1 LVPLVPY
8 KELSRQ
14 DNLAMFSSWK
24 WPAMAADVA
33 KVLMW
38 YALRAS
44 LESTILNA
52 IEWHM
57 MIQWKG
63 LLFAT
68 TPTHSRRRPV
78 SGTP

>member
-1 LVPLVPY
+1 
-8 KELSRQ
+8 
-14 DNLAMFSSWK
+14 MG
-24 WPAMAADVA
+24 ADVA

-44 LESTILNA
+44 LESTIFNA

-68 TPTHSRRRPV
+68 TPTHSRR
-78 SGTP
+78 